1 MHQGA
6 PLRSEAICWDER
18 QPLQLPLLRLIL
30 RCSRQ
35 FRDWI
40 HISQCGLDFR
50 FTLWTTNEPTT
61 FIRFCTRWMGRCI
74 LMISRRRTTTA
85 VMILLPA
92 RSRIISRTTST
103 SPSEIMILLLRITQL
118 GAVLVFVEV
127 VLFPTAAVFL
137 VAAFLGM
144 SKSGTCWSLLAS
156 VRLTAGHAPLPLPV
170 PTVQLVFLT
179 MLTNC
184 ATPPVPKQPILTLLL
199 SWLVKIRSTM
209 GKSLI
214 TTKLCVCSAIAIAY
228 NV

>member
-1 MHQGA
+1 
-6 PLRSEAICWDER
+6 
-18 QPLQLPLLRLIL
+18 
-30 RCSRQ
+30 
-35 FRDWI
+35 
-40 HISQCGLDFR
+40 
-50 FTLWTTNEPTT
+50 
-61 FIRFCTRWMGRCI
+61 
-74 LMISRRRTTTA
+74 MISRRRTTTA

-170 PTVQLVFLT
+170 PTVQVAFLT

-184 ATPPVPKQPILTLLL
+184 ATPPVPKQPISAL
-199 SWLVKIRSTM
+199 SWLVKIRLTM
-209 GKSLI
+209 DRSM
-214 TTKLCVCSAIAIAY
+214 TTKLCVCSALHYACNVYLIRIALVVILWAATKAICSTTHAFRL
-228 NV
+228 VVAGTMKI